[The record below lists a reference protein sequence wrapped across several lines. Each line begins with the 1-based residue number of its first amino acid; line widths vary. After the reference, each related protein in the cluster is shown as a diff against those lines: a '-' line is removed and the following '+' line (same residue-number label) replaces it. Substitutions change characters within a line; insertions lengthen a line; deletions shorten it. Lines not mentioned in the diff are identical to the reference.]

1 VISRVYYYNF
11 LLRAL
16 VYVLPLFAFGMS
28 SYIRFGNAWLPSV
41 HSVVPQYYLILLLFT
56 EFVWVL
62 AANYFKVS
70 SVAELFWEYT
80 GIRAA
85 FLACFATLLLQS
97 ALLVFVKP
105 LIVSRIFIVLSNAI
119 LFLCVVA
126 ARNFFRFTS
135 ESSSWP
141 RRCEKILVVGTDQY
155 ARRTVKLLRRIP
167 FFRCEIQAYLQLPG
181 QPVLVQDCKISGN
194 LSAPSWILARGCRY
208 AKSCFMLA
216 GCR

>member
-1 VISRVYYYNF
+1 MISRVYYYNF
-11 LLRAL
+11 LLRAV
-16 VYVLPLFAFGMS
+16 VYVFPLSAFGMAA
-28 SYIRFGNAWLPSV
+28 YIRFGNVW
-41 HSVVPQYYLILLLFT
+41 PQAVNRGMPQHYLILLAFT
-56 EFVWVL
+56 EVVWVV
-62 AANYFKVS
+62 AANHYKVS
-70 SVAELFWEYT
+70 SIADLFWEYT

-155 ARRTVKLLRRIP
+155 ARRSVRLLRRIP
-167 FFRCEIQAYLQLPG
+167 FFDCEIQAYLQLPG
-181 QPVLVQDCKISGN
+181 QPVLVRDAPVISATEQ
-194 LSAPSWILARGCRY
+194 LHLERLT
-208 AKSCFMLA
+208 FE
-216 GCR
+216 